1 MRPFS
6 EIRLTLDSALVDGG
20 GTSRMLAMRS
30 GWSISATRTALDN
43 MVRAGDACKPRCV
56 RVPGV
61 KRPVPWYE
69 RALPAVGLAAGAGP
83 AQPHMSLI
91 AAWAMPG
98 CRAAPPRATPAT
110 VAAGAAM

>member
-6 EIRLTLDSALVDGG
+6 EVRLTLHSALVDGG
-20 GTSRMLAMRS
+20 GTTRMLAVRS

-43 MVRAGDACKPRCV
+43 MGRAGDAHKPRCV

-69 RALPAVGLAAGAGP
+69 RALPAVGGLATGTGAGE
-83 AQPHMSLI
+83 PHISLI

-98 CRAAPPRATPAT
+98 RRAVLPAS
-110 VAAGAAM
+110 AASAGAAM